1 MRRKIVQQGAATLM
15 VSLPAPWAKQNSL
28 KKGDEVEV
36 EIKGD
41 QLRILSASEPE
52 KKSIE
57 IEINKFGPYL
67 SRFLEA
73 FYKAGY
79 DEIKAKFQD
88 TASLNEIQNCLGK
101 EMSGLEIFDQSR
113 NFCVLQDIEG
123 VDRDKFDPALKRVF
137 YLLLQMAEES
147 LPIIKS
153 QKYEE
158 LKPLRFLEESNNRFT
173 AICIRSLS
181 KLGFKKPE
189 RMHFMYL
196 IVEKLE
202 QLADQY
208 KYLFDFLMQNKN
220 LKVSKQII
228 DLYETLGKMLRL
240 YHELFYKFDK
250 EKAKTIDKIRTDIIQ
265 TSNKN
270 YKNFSKEELM
280 IIHYIMSICQ
290 MIFEMVEPTVALE
303 Y

>member
-15 VSLPAPWAKQNSL
+15 VSLPSQWAKLNNL
-28 KKGDEVEV
+28 KKGNEVEV
-36 EIKGD
+36 EEKGN
-41 QLRILSASEPE
+41 QLHIFSTAVPE
-52 KKSIE
+52 KKTVAVE
-57 IEINKFGPYL
+57 LNKFGPYL

-73 FYKAGY
+73 FYKSGY
-79 DEIKAKFQD
+79 DEIKVTFQNPE
-88 TASLNEIQNCLGK
+88 SLNEIQNCLGK

-147 LPIIKS
+147 LQVIKS

-181 KLGFKKPE
+181 KLGYKKPE
-189 RMHFMYL
+189 RMHFMYF

-202 QLADQY
+202 QVADQY

-220 LKVSKQII
+220 LKISKQML
-228 DLYETLGKMLRL
+228 DLYENLSKMLRL
-240 YHELFYKFDK
+240 YHELFYKFEN
-250 EKAKTIDKIRTDIIQ
+250 EKAKIIDKMRTDIIQ

-270 YKNFSKEELM
+270 YKSFSKEELM
-280 IIHYIMSICQ
+280 MIHYVMTICQ
-290 MIFEMVEPTVALE
+290 MIFEMVEPTVALNF
-303 Y
+303 